1 MTDETELIE
10 LLKQKDRA
18 AFKTIVETWQ
28 SMVYNTALGILQNA
42 EDAEDVTQETFI
54 QVFESVGSFK
64 GEAKFSTWV
73 YRITVSK
80 AMDHIRKKKRK
91 KRFAFIQS
99 LYGKNDKPLVDPPDF
114 FHPGISMENK
124 ENAAILFKAVEQ
136 LPPGQKS
143 AFVLNKVEG
152 LSYNEIGEVMNI
164 TESAVDAL
172 LHRAKANLK
181 KILKEYYDSLKK
193 K

>member
-1 MTDETELIE
+1 MIETELIA
-10 LLKQKDRA
+10 LLKQKDRT
-18 AFKTIVETWQ
+18 AFKTIVDTWQ
-28 SMVYNTALGILQNA
+28 DMVYNTAIGILQNA

-54 QVFESVGSFK
+54 QVFESVSSFK
-64 GEAKFSTWV
+64 EESKFSTWV

-99 LYGKNDKPLVDPPDF
+99 LYGKNDKPVIDPPDF
-114 FHPGISMENK
+114 FHPGVSMENK
-124 ENAAILFKAVEQ
+124 ENATILFKAMEQ
-136 LPPGQKS
+136 LPPNQKT

-152 LSYNEIGEVMNI
+152 LSYLEISGVMKM
-164 TESAVDAL
+164 TDSAVDAL

-181 KILKEYYDSLKK
+181 KILKDYYITLNRN
-193 K
+193 